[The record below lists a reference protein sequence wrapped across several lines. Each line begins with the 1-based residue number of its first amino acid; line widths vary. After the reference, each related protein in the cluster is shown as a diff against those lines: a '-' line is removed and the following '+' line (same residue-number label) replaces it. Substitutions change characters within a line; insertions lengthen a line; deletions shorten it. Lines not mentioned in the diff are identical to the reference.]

1 MVRVAW
7 RRRKKYQG
15 RSTTILVGWG
25 WPWERDRGGL
35 LDRETANASDF
46 TPAATEHSLPED
58 GVKVAEGIRLRGR
71 IDRID
76 LSQTGE
82 EAFVVDYKTGRPTR
96 QKKLA
101 EAGSLQLILYVLA
114 LRGERP
120 EVNTVGGAYLHLRFG
135 EVRGLAPHDL
145 LGGLSPGLSGLKG
158 RGEDEVEAEIEQGL
172 EAAKKAVDG
181 MKAGRI
187 AAEPL
192 GECPRFCDW
201 GPLCRSKRG
210 A

>member
-1 MVRVAW
+1 MGAGQRRLLEREVRRMV
-7 RRRKKYQG
+7 
-15 RSTTILVGWG
+15 
-25 WPWERDRGGL
+25 GGL